1 MTATGAIV
9 MSFFAAVWWVA
20 GLWAFGH
27 GSALLYAFG
36 VLLSAALIIAGSRV
50 RATLSPREQSRR
62 RRLVGIASGAEGV
75 LLFVSANILL
85 NTGDSSFIAPVAAII
100 VGLHFLPL
108 ARWMPAPLYYFS
120 AALLV
125 ALGLVGFM
133 IAGTEQR
140 GLLVCLGAAGVLW
153 LTSIALLRNTYAPA
167 QSAAARGV

>member
-1 MTATGAIV
+1 

-20 GLWAFGH
+20 GIWAFGH
-27 GSALLYAFG
+27 SSALMYAIG
-36 VLLSAALIIAGSRV
+36 GLLSAALIVAGSRV
-50 RATLSPREQSRR
+50 RGTLSPQEQSRR

-75 LLFVSANILL
+75 LLFLSTNILL
-85 NTGDSSFIAPVAAII
+85 NTGESSSIAPVAAII

-108 ARWMPAPLYYFS
+108 ARWMPAPLYYLS

-125 ALGLVGFM
+125 ALGVVGFM

-153 LTSIALLRNTYAPA
+153 LTSIAVLRHTRAPA
-167 QSAAARGV
+167 RSGATRGA